1 MKTTVRFETEPQR
14 AKLKAPACPPPERRA
29 FTLIEL
35 LVVIAIIGILAS
47 MLLPALGRAKEAAY
61 RSKCTNN
68 LKQLGLSLQLYAD
81 DNNGQFPPR
90 TMANRWPTLLQ
101 DSYRNLTLLVCPTDA
116 LRGTPLTDSGSPTV
130 ADRSPRSYLFNG
142 WNDCFPNNALTFPN
156 SMKEANILKTSE
168 TVVFGEKKN
177 VETTEGRIAM
187 DYYMDLGEGYGN
199 DYDRVEHGRHS
210 GPNPK
215 ARGLGSDFAF
225 ADSSV
230 RFLKYGLSTS
240 PLNLWAV
247 NDSNRVYYAF
257 VPP

>member
-1 MKTTVRFETEPQR
+1 MKTTARNETDGVSVNR
-14 AKLKAPACPPPERRA
+14 TTPASSAPERNA

-47 MLLPALGRAKEAAY
+47 MLLPALGHAKEAAY
-61 RSKCTNN
+61 RSKCINN
-68 LKQLGLSLQLYAD
+68 LKQVGLSLQLYAD
-81 DNNGQFPPR
+81 DNNGLYPPR
-90 TMANRWPTLLQ
+90 TGSNRWPTRLQ
-101 DSYRNLTLLVCPTDA
+101 DGYQNLAMLVCPTDA
-116 LRGTPLTDSGSPTV
+116 LRATPLTDSGSATE

-142 WNDCFPNNALTFPN
+142 WNDYFPGDALTVAH
-156 SMKEANILKTSE
+156 SMKETHIQNTSE
-168 TVVFGEKKN
+168 TIVFGEKKN
-177 VETTEGRIAM
+177 VETANGRIAM
-187 DYYMDLGEGYGN
+187 DYYMDLGEGFGN

-210 GPNPK
+210 GANPNS
-215 ARGLGSDFAF
+215 RGAGSDFAF

-247 NDSNRVYYAF
+247 GDSNRLYYAF